1 MQVNCKN
8 KYEHGT
14 TSGITIFSQLG
25 LSGHKNTKKVGD
37 KNQTLTQMNFKIY
50 VANFPYRGC

>member
-14 TSGITIFSQLG
+14 TSGITIFSRLAV
-25 LSGHKNTKKVGD
+25 SGHKNKKVGD
-37 KNQTLTQMNFKIY
+37 KNQALADLNLQIDLM
-50 VANFPYRGC
+50 